1 MRRWKS
7 DCGSLSV
14 LWSGALPHGSG
25 ETSEK
30 TLAEQSCD
38 FLLFYHLP
46 PFLSTPPPPTSN
58 KLFWSLIALA
68 PHSYDYK
75 TGRMKKMKNRE
86 KCEKCEDF
94 IHWDNHLIFLP
105 YDFLALLPF
114 CLLPFNPFPS
124 ECPDSPLQAKF
135 APKQQCGSSPPSS
148 SLPTSSPSVETKFE
162 TCTAK
167 RHVRP
172 PW

>member
-1 MRRWKS
+1 MEVYPYCGVGLCLTEVVRQARRPLQS
-7 DCGSLSV
+7 RVVISFFFIICHPFGQ
-14 LWSGALPHGSG
+14 
-25 ETSEK
+25 
-30 TLAEQSCD
+30 LA
-38 FLLFYHLP
+38 
-46 PFLSTPPPPTSN
+46 PPTSN

-114 CLLPFNPFPS
+114 CLLPFNPFSS

-135 APKQQCGSSPPSS
+135 APKQQCGSSPPGS